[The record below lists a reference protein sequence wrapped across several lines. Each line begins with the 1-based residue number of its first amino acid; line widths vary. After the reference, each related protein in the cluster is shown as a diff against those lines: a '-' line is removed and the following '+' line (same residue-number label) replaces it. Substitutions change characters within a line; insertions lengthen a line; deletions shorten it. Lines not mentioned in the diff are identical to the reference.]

1 MEKTKRVRLY
11 FHDTRSEVET
21 PKDNHLP
28 KSIKPL
34 EEQKESS
41 PPSIN
46 EQNLEPMDEDTTKQE
61 SSPPTS

>member
-1 MEKTKRVRLY
+1 MEKTKWVKLY

-21 PKDNHLP
+21 PKDNPLL
-28 KSIKPL
+28 KSITPI

-41 PPSIN
+41 SPRIN
-46 EQNLEPMDEDTTKQE
+46 EWNLEPMDEDTTKQE